1 MIFFSGLYRV
11 NYDEENWNL
20 IINQLLSKPQ
30 AIHPVNRAQ
39 LIDDSISLATD
50 RYLCYHVPI
59 KLLKYLD
66 QETDI
71 IPWFTAIEKLNYIYS
86 LFEFTRMGPLVRVRR

>member
-1 MIFFSGLYRV
+1 M

-20 IINQLLSKPQ
+20 IIDQLLSKPQ
-30 AIHPVNRAQ
+30 VIHPVNRAQ

-50 RYLCYHVPI
+50 KYLCYHVPI

-66 QETDI
+66 KEIDV
-71 IPWFTAIEKLNYIYS
+71 IPWFTAVHKFTYLYS
-86 LFEFTRMGPLVRVRR
+86 LFKFTRMGPLVRVSIGIVAFL